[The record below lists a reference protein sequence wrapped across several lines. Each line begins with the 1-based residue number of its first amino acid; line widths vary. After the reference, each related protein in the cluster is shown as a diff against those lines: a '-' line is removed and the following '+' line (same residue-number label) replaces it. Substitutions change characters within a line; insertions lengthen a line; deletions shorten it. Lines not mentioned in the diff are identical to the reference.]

1 MIKQQAM
8 DKRIARLKNNN
19 IMNLC
24 DMHMEQNTKNMFQ
37 YAMIKTN
44 STVISSILNGNELD
58 PENFILSI
66 RESALKLIDEYKS
79 AIEDIEDIIYSAEII
94 KENLK
99 ISE

>member
-1 MIKQQAM
+1 M

-19 IMNLC
+19 IFNIC

-37 YAMIKTN
+37 YALIKTN
-44 STVISSILNGNELD
+44 STVISSILNGNEID

-66 RESALKLIDEYKS
+66 RESTLKLIDEYKN
-79 AIEDIEDIIYSAEII
+79 AIEDLEDIIYSADII
-94 KENLK
+94 KQNLK

>member
-1 MIKQQAM
+1 M
-8 DKRIARLKNNN
+8 DKKIARLKNNN

-37 YAMIKTN
+37 YALIKTN

-58 PENFILSI
+58 PNNFILSI

-79 AIEDIEDIIYSAEII
+79 AIEDIEDIIYSTEII